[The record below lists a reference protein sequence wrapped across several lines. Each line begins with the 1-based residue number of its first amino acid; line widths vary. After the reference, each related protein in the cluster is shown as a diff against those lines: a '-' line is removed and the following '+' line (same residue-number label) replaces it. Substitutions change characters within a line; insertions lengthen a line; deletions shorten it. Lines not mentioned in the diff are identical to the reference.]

1 MKTEKINKETGLKLH
16 SQTKS
21 TKMSTNCMKT
31 PHMKTTKT
39 SKTKNSTTE
48 QQEHPHASQPT
59 YTAPMKIATRK
70 PKTGDS
76 TLSRI
81 PMTSTSLMTRAKGG
95 RNARRSRPKR
105 LSIYVFAEGKE
116 ELRRKFNVDQFP
128 CAFVFTS

>member
-1 MKTEKINKETGLKLH
+1 MIFDGMKTEKISKETGLKLH

-81 PMTSTSLMTRAKGG
+81 PMRSTSLMTRAKGG
-95 RNARRSRPKR
+95 AQRPK
-105 LSIYVFAEGKE
+105 IKTKE
-116 ELRRKFNVDQFP
+116 TIDLRI
-128 CAFVFTS
+128 CGG